1 MMIQLKTILKY
12 IPMIGLY
19 KKIKNYIEQFNN
31 WLDKG
36 NKNTIKNSVI
46 FWNCIELC
54 LILIVLLYS
63 LPLTILL
70 FIVISFLFW
79 AASN

>member
-1 MMIQLKTILKY
+1 
-12 IPMIGLY
+12 MIGLY